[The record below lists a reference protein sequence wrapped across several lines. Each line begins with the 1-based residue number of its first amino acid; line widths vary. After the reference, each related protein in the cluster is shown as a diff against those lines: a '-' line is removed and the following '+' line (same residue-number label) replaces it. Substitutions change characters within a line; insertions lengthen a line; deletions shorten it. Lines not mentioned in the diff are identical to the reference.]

1 MATSAKMSFNYYQN
15 GKYGT
20 LPQNPQK
27 DMEVTQDM
35 HLKMSKKIAQLT
47 KVIYALN
54 TKNDEHDAVLQSIK
68 EQHESELQQLLSET
82 KEKVELYKNKIN
94 ADSDH
99 RKKIQ
104 TLEASLAEQEKY
116 KSSALDEFER
126 FKKRAEE
133 RECELKTE
141 HSKRILDLSQEV
153 LKAKHEFEEKIV
165 KFEEWMQQ
173 LDIDKARALDEVKQ
187 KHELELDEL
196 RTFQR
201 SQNSDWLNECA
212 KVEDKFKT
220 EIQELKDRV
229 DALQDE
235 KVKLEEDHELK
246 MSKAQAFFEKE
257 LEALKTSQNSTLEG
271 DMVKLRQEQEKMVKD
286 FAALEKE
293 LKTQIDQLI
302 NQLSESEES
311 VEKHKH
317 ELLQLQ
323 NSLRDKDSTSHE
335 VNKQL
340 SDQQAEVERLS
351 TRLHAVETDLSAVT
365 ERCTQQAAEM
375 LRKSTLIGELEA
387 TVIQKSS
394 TIDELKA
401 QVSKLK
407 DKLAWLESERKNL
420 ESQKQNLSEEQ
431 QSQLKSLEQSLED
444 LSVEK
449 QTLQQRLE
457 REIQSLQDKYKHK
470 EQQLTAAHDA
480 AINTLNREHRE
491 QMDQQ
496 KTAAAEVLEHT
507 KQEYQ
512 GKYDEDV
519 QQLTAGKTAVMVEFE
534 RVKAE
539 LYSKLQITE
548 NEVKRLEGLV
558 HESENG
564 LGSATSHITNLKEA
578 ATKLKYELD
587 TTRAELKAT
596 KISEANFKA
605 ELDKLK
611 LLHASKLAE
620 HQLEMKTRLEELA
633 TELDNK
639 WTGTL
644 RMECKNLR
652 EELVEQKED
661 EKKSALAQL
670 TRLKDQ
676 ELVTMRSALDTKI
689 SDLQKQIALLV
700 QSVQQSESKSS
711 SALDAIKSESEA
723 EKKRLMQEMLDAA
736 QDYANKIAAM
746 ETAHQD
752 QIQKLSSTKNS
763 ETMQETGGATSGDS
777 LPKEMEKKM
786 RTQHIEDM
794 KAQTTAHR
802 ATVESIKEQ
811 ADRARLT
818 EVSDMADKH
827 KTALAELRDE
837 LTSSHLQELEQ
848 LKLSHQGELTAARM
862 QLERAVEISKQK
874 DNDHSLRIEDLQGE
888 ITQRERHIKNLEEEI
903 RKLQNDIDQL
913 KKEITTKG
921 KEVLKARS
929 DANSR
934 LKSQEEQL
942 QGRHQRTLDNL
953 SADHIREMQDMV
965 AQFNQAQDMLKDKI
979 SELQIQL
986 EEAEERYEN
995 RESRPEDLELIQQL
1009 RDAIAE
1015 REQRL
1020 KEIMDEKRFYQLE
1033 LVNRETN
1040 FNKVFNSSP
1049 NVGILNPLNV
1059 KKRKGDKN
1067 PAKHSSAPSLSGNN
1081 QRLDP
1086 LPGSPLHDERLNP
1099 AKPLP
1104 QPAFTKKFVR

>member
-54 TKNDEHDAVLQSIK
+54 TKNDEHEAVLQSIK

-94 ADSDH
+94 ADADH

-104 TLEASLAEQEKY
+104 TLESSLAEQEKY

-153 LKAKHEFEEKIV
+153 LKAKQEFEEKVV

-173 LDIDKARALDEVKQ
+173 VDIDKARALDEIRQ

-201 SQNSDWLNECA
+201 SQNSDWLNECT

-220 EIQELKDRV
+220 EIQELKDRIDV
-229 DALQDE
+229 LQDE

-257 LEALKTSQNSTLEG
+257 LEALKASQNAALEG
-271 DMVKLRQEQEKMVKD
+271 DVAKLRQEQEKMVKD
-286 FAALEKE
+286 FGALEKE
-293 LKTQIDQLI
+293 LKIQIDQLI
-302 NQLSESEES
+302 SQLSESEEL

-323 NSLRDKDSTSHE
+323 NSLRDKDSTSHD

-340 SDQQAEVERLS
+340 SEQQAEVERLS
-351 TRLHAVETDLSAVT
+351 TRLRDVETDLSAMT
-365 ERCTQQAAEM
+365 ERCTEQAAEM

-387 TVIQKSS
+387 TILQKSS
-394 TIDELKA
+394 TIDELRS

-444 LSVEK
+444 LSIEK

-457 REIQSLQDKYKHK
+457 REIQSLQEKYQHK
-470 EQQLTAAHDA
+470 EKQLTAAHDA
-480 AINTLNREHRE
+480 AISTLKREHQE

-496 KTAAAEVLEHT
+496 KTAAVEVLEQT

-512 GKYDEDV
+512 CKYDEDV
-519 QQLTAGKTAVMVEFE
+519 KQLTTDKAAVMLEFE
-534 RVKAE
+534 RVRAE
-539 LYSKLQITE
+539 LVSKLQITE

-558 HESENG
+558 NDSEHG
-564 LGSATSHITNLKEA
+564 LGSATTHITNLKEA

-596 KISEANFKA
+596 KVSEANLKA

-611 LLHASKLAE
+611 LLHNSKLTE
-620 HQLEMKTRLEELA
+620 HQVEMKTRLEQLS
-633 TELDNK
+633 TELDKK
-639 WTGTL
+639 WTDTL
-644 RMECKNLR
+644 RMECKKLR

-661 EKKSALAQL
+661 EKKSALAEL
-670 TRLKDQ
+670 TRLKDD

-700 QSVQQSESKSS
+700 QSVQQSESKSN
-711 SALDAIKSESEA
+711 SALDAIKSEADA

-736 QDYANKIAAM
+736 QDYASKIAVM
-746 ETAHQD
+746 EAAHQD
-752 QIQKLSSTKNS
+752 QMQKLTSTMNS
-763 ETMQETGGATSGDS
+763 EAMEI
-777 LPKEMEKKM
+777 EKKL

-794 KAQTTAHR
+794 QAQTTAHR
-802 ATVESIKEQ
+802 VMVENIKDQ
-811 ADRARLT
+811 ADKARLT
-818 EVSDMADKH
+818 EVSDMAEKH

-837 LTSSHLQELEQ
+837 LTSTHLQELEQ

-874 DNDHSLRIEDLQGE
+874 DNDHSLRIEELQGE

-903 RKLQNDIDQL
+903 RKWQNDTEQL
-913 KKEITTKG
+913 KKEITVKG
-921 KEVLKARS
+921 KEILKARS
-929 DANSR
+929 EANNR

-942 QGRHQRTLDNL
+942 QSRHQRSLDNL

-965 AQFNQAQDMLKDKI
+965 AQFNQAQEMLKDKI

-1009 RDAIAE
+1009 RDAISE

-1049 NVGILNPLNV
+1049 NVGVLNPLNV

-1099 AKPLP
+1099 VRPLP

>member
-54 TKNDEHDAVLQSIK
+54 TKNDEHEAVLQNIK

-82 KEKVELYKNKIN
+82 KEKVELYKNKIS
-94 ADSDH
+94 ADADH

-104 TLEASLAEQEKY
+104 ALESSLAEQEKY

-141 HSKRILDLSQEV
+141 HSKRIVDLSQEV
-153 LKAKHEFEEKIV
+153 LKAKQEFEEKVV

-173 LDIDKARALDEVKQ
+173 VDIDKARALDEIKQ

-220 EIQELKDRV
+220 EIQELKDRIDV
-229 DALQDE
+229 LQAE

-257 LEALKTSQNSTLEG
+257 LEALKTSHNAALEG
-271 DMVKLRQEQEKMVKD
+271 DVAKLRQEQEKMVKD
-286 FAALEKE
+286 FGALEKE

-302 NQLSESEES
+302 SQLSESEES
-311 VEKHKH
+311 VEKHKY

-340 SDQQAEVERLS
+340 SEHQAEVERLC
-351 TRLHAVETDLSAVT
+351 TRLRDVETDLSAMT
-365 ERCTQQAAEM
+365 ERCTEQAAEM

-387 TVIQKSS
+387 TILQKSS
-394 TIDELKA
+394 TIDELRS

-420 ESQKQNLSEEQ
+420 ENQKQNLSQEQ

-457 REIQSLQDKYKHK
+457 REIQSLQEKYQQK
-470 EQQLTAAHDA
+470 EKQLTAAHDA
-480 AINTLNREHRE
+480 AINTLKREHQE
-491 QMDQQ
+491 QMDQH
-496 KTAAAEVLEHT
+496 KTAAEEVLEQT
-507 KQEYQ
+507 KREYQ
-512 GKYDEDV
+512 CKYDEDIK
-519 QQLTAGKTAVMVEFE
+519 QLTTDKAAVMLEFE
-534 RVKAE
+534 RVRAE
-539 LYSKLQITE
+539 LVSKLQITE
-548 NEVKRLEGLV
+548 TEVKRLEALV
-558 HESENG
+558 HDSEHG
-564 LGSATSHITNLKEA
+564 LGSATAHITTLKEA

-596 KISEANFKA
+596 KVSEANLKA

-611 LLHASKLAE
+611 LLHNSKLKE
-620 HQLEMKTRLEELA
+620 HQVEMKTRLEQLS
-633 TELDNK
+633 TELDKK
-639 WTGTL
+639 WTDTL
-644 RMECKNLR
+644 RMECKKLR

-661 EKKSALAQL
+661 EKKSALAEL
-670 TRLKDQ
+670 TRLKDDQ
-676 ELVTMRSALDTKI
+676 LVTMRSSLETKI
-689 SDLQKQIALLV
+689 SDLQKQVTLLV
-700 QSVQQSESKSS
+700 QSIQQSESKSN
-711 SALDAIKSESEA
+711 SALEAIKSESDA

-736 QDYANKIAAM
+736 QEYANKIAVMEEAHQDQMQKLTSTMNAEAM
-746 ETAHQD
+746 ETA
-752 QIQKLSSTKNS
+752 
-763 ETMQETGGATSGDS
+763 EAASGDS
-777 LPKEMEKKM
+777 LPKEMEKKL

-794 KAQTTAHR
+794 QAQTTAHR
-802 ATVESIKEQ
+802 VMVESIKDQ
-811 ADRARLT
+811 ADKARLT
-818 EVSDMADKH
+818 EVSDMAEKH

-837 LTSSHLQELEQ
+837 LTSTHLRELEQ
-848 LKLSHQGELTAARM
+848 LKLNHQGELTAARM

-874 DNDHSLRIEDLQGE
+874 DNDHSLRIEELQGE

-903 RKLQNDIDQL
+903 RKWQNDTDQL
-913 KKEITTKG
+913 KKEITAKG
-921 KEVLKARS
+921 KEILKARS
-929 DANSR
+929 EANSR

-942 QGRHQRTLDNL
+942 QSRHQRSLDNL

-965 AQFNQAQDMLKDKI
+965 AQFNQAQEMLKDKI

-1009 RDAIAE
+1009 RDAISE

-1049 NVGILNPLNV
+1049 NVGVLNPLNV

-1099 AKPLP
+1099 VKPLP